1 MPDIATFVPE
11 VRCVGIAAASVW
23 HHTNRTEGQSVELN
37 PHPVDKASPRVD
49 RARPGPDVSIVV
61 LAMLAAVLVGIV
73 FLLLTSG
80 SAV

>member
-1 MPDIATFVPE
+1 M
-11 VRCVGIAAASVW
+11 
-23 HHTNRTEGQSVELN
+23 ELN
-37 PHPVDKASPRVD
+37 PHPVDEASPRVD